1 MHKRDEK
8 EKSASNLSLETI
20 RRLGQERQCRGH
32 GRLRRYGQCIDQ
44 ERPTPVT
51 RRAASAATTADA
63 PQSSSALPSN
73 EMVLVFFSSISLVL
87 APVPWELPES

>member
-1 MHKRDEK
+1 V
-8 EKSASNLSLETI
+8 SLDTV
-20 RRLGQERQCRGH
+20 RRLGQERQCHSHDRI
-32 GRLRRYGQCIDQ
+32 RRYGQCIDQ
-44 ERPTPVT
+44 QRPTPVT
-51 RRAASAATTADA
+51 RRAAFAATTADA